1 MVVSTDRRGIDRT
14 RRRAT
19 RRIVLARDQYRCR
32 KDELAAGAPG
42 DAGKGPLPKRPGR
55 VLYRAAADRRNTTQR
70 PSGRAAGKRTKPAE
84 APPPH
89 CCKRPS
95 ALTASSAPPR
105 MAPALGPAMYPGS
118 VPVLC
123 KCPEKRLGLRR
134 PAKTPADR
142 NFQKRSVRQDR
153 PERTADR
160 GRPLVPTAT
169 PRRRRR
175 ASTHSAQR
183 RRPTSTALPAR
194 ALFITRGAFRRL
206 IAAGA
211 PTV

>member
-1 MVVSTDRRGIDRT
+1 MAVSTDRRGIDRM
-14 RRRAT
+14 RWRAT

-42 DAGKGPLPKRPGR
+42 EAGKGPLPKRPGR
-55 VLYRAAADRRNTTQR
+55 DLYRAAADRRNTTR
-70 PSGRAAGKRTKPAE
+70 LPHGRSAGNRTEPTE

-89 CCKRPS
+89 ICER
-95 ALTASSAPPR
+95 LTALAAGS
-105 MAPALGPAMYPGS
+105 GHPGCRRHWCLS
-118 VPVLC
+118 CDQIWSRFCAGVRTGLQAC
-123 KCPEKRLGLRR
+123 AGRRLHR
-134 PAKTPADR
+134 PAAASRNGEHARTPTG
-142 NFQKRSVRQDR
+142 
-153 PERTADR
+153 RTADR
-160 GRPLVPTAT
+160 RRPPVPTAT

-175 ASTHSAQR
+175 ASTYSAQR
-183 RRPTSTALPAR
+183 RRRTSTALPAR